1 MLSEVKNENDNGG
14 GETIPQ
20 RNSRTSSASS
30 GSGETS
36 SLKDLNMEDNNFLPR
51 PWKSISD
58 DAWGRISTSSVST
71 AGGSETKQSSEKQ
84 TDNKGESE
92 FEMEEIVK
100 AESEFEEKQ
109 RKIVELWDACRVSLI
124 HRSYFIQLFKG
135 DPSDCL
141 YLEIEL
147 RRLLHLKDSSSSES
161 EKELMRER
169 GMLSKEIRGKHK
181 KQREQLYKKWGIDLN
196 TKQRSVRLAQLVWTD
211 TKDMVHVKES
221 AALIAEVLGF
231 VEQGRTHN
239 EGVGCILPPL
249 LSRRS
254 HRRLSLPFLF

>member
-1 MLSEVKNENDNGG
+1 MS
-14 GETIPQ
+14 
-20 RNSRTSSASS
+20 
-30 GSGETS
+30 
-36 SLKDLNMEDNNFLPR
+36 MEEII
-51 PWKSISD
+51 K
-58 DAWGRISTSSVST
+58 A
-71 AGGSETKQSSEKQ
+71 
-84 TDNKGESE
+84 ESE
-92 FEMEEIVK
+92 FEMEEIIK
-100 AESEFEEKQ
+100 AESEFDEKQ

-147 RRLLHLKDSSSSES
+147 RRLSHLKDSSSDATASSES
-161 EKELMRER
+161 EKELIRER
-169 GMLSKEIRGKHK
+169 GMLSKQIRSKHR

-196 TKQRSVRLAQLVWTD
+196 TKQRSVRLAHLVWTD

-221 AALIAEVLGF
+221 AALIAELLGF

-239 EGVGCILPPL
+239 EGVGCILPPF

>member
-1 MLSEVKNENDNGG
+1 
-14 GETIPQ
+14 
-20 RNSRTSSASS
+20 
-30 GSGETS
+30 
-36 SLKDLNMEDNNFLPR
+36 
-51 PWKSISD
+51 
-58 DAWGRISTSSVST
+58 
-71 AGGSETKQSSEKQ
+71 
-84 TDNKGESE
+84 
-92 FEMEEIVK
+92 MEEIVK